1 MEKYKTILHAFI
13 YLIFPCVISSHHAIS
28 QSFREKPIRDL
39 TKMANNYGCA
49 VADYDQDGDLDV
61 FIVAY
66 DHFLPDSPKTWSRL
80 LKNFGNGRFE
90 DVTVQAGFAIQYK
103 SSVVE
108 ENKYGASWGDY
119 DNDGFSDLLLTH
131 TGKVQLYRNKGD
143 GTFKD
148 VTRNSGIKPCIS
160 CINMGAIWWDYNRDG
175 QLDLYINNHVGK
187 NRLFRNTGMGK
198 FENLTDSTILADE
211 KATWSSL
218 PFDAN
223 DDGWPD
229 LLVLNDFGQSRFY
242 INHDGKGFTEETQA
256 YGLQNPGDAMG
267 GALGDYDNDGYFD
280 IYITNISEFYP
291 NRLFSR
297 KADGVYQDV
306 AIDLEVGVGHW
317 AWGTNFFDA
326 DHDGD
331 EDLYIVNGMDAFVN
345 ENKFYKNMLMEGE
358 AGFVDWST
366 PSMANG
372 KDNGMGSEVFDFD
385 DDGDLDILVSNT
397 NDAPVLYEN
406 ISIGG
411 RTWLQVELEGQKSN
425 RNAFGAIVSAWTG
438 EKNFQRYHHGT
449 GIMMQSIKPVHF
461 GLGTASRLDSLK
473 VFWPSGYEQIL
484 YDVPVNQKI
493 RITEGVSLEPTIMGI
508 NTLNDKGDLNVYPS
522 IFDSKV
528 QFILQKEHAKEAA
541 VRIYSIKGNL
551 IFDLNVSKK
560 NSQGNLS
567 WEWNGKDAKGKALS
581 PGIFIY
587 RVQSDVDSWF
597 GKLIFEP

>member
-1 MEKYKTILHAFI
+1 
-13 YLIFPCVISSHHAIS
+13 
-28 QSFREKPIRDL
+28 
-39 TKMANNYGCA
+39 MANNYGCA

-119 DNDGFSDLLLTH
+119 DNDGFPDLLLTH

-160 CINMGAIWWDYNRDG
+160 CVNMGAIWWDYNRDG

-242 INHDGKGFTEETQA
+242 INHDGKGFTEEIQA

-385 DDGDLDILVSNT
+385 DDGDLDILVTNT
-397 NDAPVLYEN
+397 NASPILYEN
-406 ISIGG
+406 TSAVHS
-411 RTWLQVELEGQKSN
+411 TNWLQVEFTGAHSNASIMGTKLVAAGEGQ
-425 RNAFGAIVSAWTG
+425 F
-438 EKNFQRYHHGT
+438 FHRYAHGT
-449 GIMMQSIKPVHF
+449 AIMSQSMKPVHF
-461 GLGTASRLDSLK
+461 GLGSVQVLDSLMIT
-473 VFWPSGYEQIL
+473 WPDQTKMKL
-484 YDVPVNQKI
+484 YDVKSNQKL
-493 RITEGVSLEPTIMGI
+493 RIGENHTAKRLVASTGPPLKAQVRIYPNPFSSRVTLESSGLKAGHVSWSIFSADGRTLVRIEGDVHGGNGSRLTWDGKDANGRTVAPGIYFYHCHQGNTTIMG
-508 NTLNDKGDLNVYPS
+508 K
-522 IFDSKV
+522 
-528 QFILQKEHAKEAA
+528 ILFQP
-541 VRIYSIKGNL
+541 N
-551 IFDLNVSKK
+551 
-560 NSQGNLS
+560 
-567 WEWNGKDAKGKALS
+567 
-581 PGIFIY
+581 
-587 RVQSDVDSWF
+587 
-597 GKLIFEP
+597 